1 MESVE
6 YVLLIAIV
14 IFQIVI
20 FVQLITKIFDFS
32 RIFSSSYQVVKQS
45 YAALENQVEDEL
57 EILEEGYYDE
67 ELALYIDPVYT
78 EKEIIESEIELD
90 EDFYLDSDT
99 NNKYL
104 GNIVKTINAY
114 LDKNRGTVVDFHIL
128 KDIVERNVETL
139 EEEITTRI
147 PAPLY
152 LGLAA
157 TMIGIILG
165 LWGINDVSN
174 PDSMTPLIN
183 GVKWAMS
190 ASVVGLVLTTLS
202 SIWIFKNGKKNS
214 EEGKNEF
221 LSFLQTELLPKMS
234 KSEDA
239 GIEELNHRLNE
250 FGHSSVKIVNDLD
263 TIVSRTSDS
272 IEREHELIRELNE
285 IDIKKVAEYNVTVF
299 NQLSKMMEDFQAFPK
314 YYNELNASLSN
325 TTKLNDNLIKLL
337 ENSSDVG
344 EAIAEVKNIS
354 EKSNGAFTFFNKHI
368 ESFVKYEDAVN
379 KAVAVADD
387 EMGKAIG
394 SLQESVTKQFDKH
407 SIVIAE
413 SQNRLED
420 IIKEYIKTLGNAT
433 DPRFNKLDKLEGIDQ
448 SLNEIKHSIQQQTKA
463 LSSLGGIQ
471 MGSSSGNAIDNDST
485 LNVIKN
491 YLQIGAYAVVS
502 GLGVYLLFRLVF
514 NLF

>member
-1 MESVE
+1 MELLE
-6 YVLLIAIV
+6 YSILIFIV
-14 IFQIVI
+14 V
-20 FVQLITKIFDFS
+20 VQLAIFINLNAKIFKFS
-32 RIFSSSYQVVKQS
+32 RLFSSSYKVN
-45 YAALENQVEDEL
+45 AEIEEAEL
-57 EILEEGYYDE
+57 ELVKEEYFDE
-67 ELALYIDPVYT
+67 ELEEYVEAVYKKN
-78 EKEIIESEIELD
+78 EEVSDLD
-90 EDFYLDSDT
+90 ENHSLVSDS
-99 NNKYL
+99 NNQNFN
-104 GNIVKTINAY
+104 NIVKTINAY
-114 LDKNRGTVVDFHIL
+114 LDKNKGTVVDFHIL
-128 KDIVERNVETL
+128 KDIVERNVYTVED
-139 EEEITTRI
+139 EIGTRI

-157 TMIGIILG
+157 TMIGIIIG

-190 ASVVGLVLTTLS
+190 ASVVGLVLTTLL
-202 SIWIFKNGKKNS
+202 SIWIFKNGKKHS
-214 EEGKNEF
+214 EEGKNLF

-234 KSEDA
+234 QSEDA

-250 FGHSSVKIVNDLD
+250 FGHSSVKIVDNLD
-263 TIVSRTSDS
+263 NIVTRTNDS
-272 IEREHELIRELNE
+272 IKSEHELIKELKE
-285 IDIKKVAEYNVTVF
+285 IDLKKVAGFNVTVF
-299 NQLSKMMEDFQAFPK
+299 KQLSKMMEDFQAFPK

-379 KAVAVADD
+379 KAVGVADD

-420 IIKEYIKTLGNAT
+420 IIKEYVKTLGNAT
-433 DPRFNKLDKLEGIDQ
+433 DPRFNKLDKLEQIDK
-448 SLNEIKHSIQQQTKA
+448 SLLEIKKGIQQQTKA
-463 LSSLGGIQ
+463 LSSLGGKEMTSI
-471 MGSSSGNAIDNDST
+471 SDLDNDST
-485 LNVIKN
+485 LNVVKN
-491 YLQIGAYAVVS
+491 YLQVGAYAVVS
-502 GLGVYLLFRLVF
+502 GLGVYLLVRLVL